1 MKTLGLD
8 LGTNSIGW
16 AIVERKDGTCKL
28 LDRGVH
34 IFQEGVARE
43 KGNEKPAVQDRTNAR
58 AMRRHYFRRRL
69 QKVNLLKVLSANDM
83 CPPLSEEEL
92 KEWRNG
98 KRYPANEAFREW
110 QRTDD
115 NCDRNPYHDR
125 NDALHRRFD
134 LSQRSERFKL
144 GRALYHLAQRR
155 GFLSNRKD
163 LSKKSEGDVQKGID
177 ELSAEIHDA
186 GCEYVGEYFYKLYGT
201 GLRIRGRYTHRTQ
214 HAEREFYAIC
224 SKQELPE
231 DLVKKLHRAIFYQ
244 RPLKSQKGLVGRC
257 TFEPSKARCAV
268 SHPLFEEFRMLCFLN
283 NIKIKEGPGYDY
295 LPLDECDRQTAMGL
309 FMRKSKPEFPFEDI
323 AKKIAGK
330 GNYAFRDDPME
341 FVRKFNF
348 RMSTSVAGCPVTASL
363 KSLFGDDWR
372 EVLYDHYALR
382 GTKSREQVVD
392 DVWHALHS
400 FGSEELLAKWAQRNL
415 GLDEND
421 AKTFAQIPTP
431 QGYASLSLKAI
442 RKMLALL
449 RRGMRYDEAVFVA
462 NLGAVFYDWD
472 EKTDAERDAIADG
485 VCDTLIN
492 FKPAEFGPATT
503 KEGAIRSYLEDQEG
517 VAMHRL
523 DRLYHPSKIDTYP
536 AAQVDARGRLR
547 LGSPRTSSVRNPMA
561 MRALFRLRHLI
572 NELLDEGKI
581 DRTTRINIEFAR
593 GLNDANMRRAIE
605 QYQRDKEAEHR
616 KYADEIKKLYREAC
630 GHDIEPTDT
639 DVLKYTL
646 WIEQDRRCL
655 YTGRQIAITDFLGPM
670 PAFDIEHTIPRSLGG
685 DDSQAN
691 KTLCDARFNREV
703 KRAKLPAQL
712 ECGPS
717 VLNNIEALG
726 WNKKIEDLANQVARL
741 KASGNME
748 KEAKDRLIQKR
759 HYLRMQLDYW
769 RDKVARFKMTEV
781 PQGFTNRQGVDI
793 GIIGRYAREY
803 LRTVFRS
810 EDYQVFTVKGATTA
824 EFRKMWGLQEEFSA
838 KERVN
843 HCHHTIDAIVIA
855 CIGRE
860 EYRRWAEFRR
870 DTERYEFDGA
880 PRPHFDKPWST
891 FTEDV
896 KAVADSLIVSH
907 HTPDNRL
914 KASKKKL
921 RKRGRIVRGA
931 DGQPLYAQGDTARA
945 RLHNETFYGA
955 IMRDDQVRYVLR
967 VPLSSL
973 KETDVAK
980 IVDPAVRAA
989 VEAAIELRGFKN
1001 LCGEPVYLN
1010 RAKGVEIKRVRIFQP
1025 SVTSPIHL
1033 KKHRDLSAAPYKQH
1047 FHVAND
1053 SNFAMGIY
1061 EGTDAKGKRARSFKL
1076 VNNLEAAR
1084 KRKAHNEIMP
1094 LSDEHDYPLR
1104 YVLKKG
1110 TMVLMYEKSPQELYE
1125 ATQTELSRRL
1135 YKVTG
1140 LSSMVVGNS
1149 SYGTISF
1156 LHHEEARPASD
1167 PAVKAK
1173 NGVWKINETLRP
1185 AIKMLHTQLNML
1197 VEGFDFTLTTTGEI
1211 RFKR

>member
-442 RKMLALL
+442 RKMLPWL
-449 RRGMRYDEAVFVA
+449 RRR
-462 NLGAVFYDWD
+462 
-472 EKTDAERDAIADG
+472 I
-485 VCDTLIN
+485 
-492 FKPAEFGPATT
+492 
-503 KEGAIRSYLEDQEG
+503 
-517 VAMHRL
+517 
-523 DRLYHPSKIDTYP
+523 
-536 AAQVDARGRLR
+536 LR
-547 LGSPRTSSVRNPMA
+547 LG
-561 MRALFRLRHLI
+561 
-572 NELLDEGKI
+572 
-581 DRTTRINIEFAR
+581 
-593 GLNDANMRRAIE
+593 
-605 QYQRDKEAEHR
+605 
-616 KYADEIKKLYREAC
+616 
-630 GHDIEPTDT
+630 
-639 DVLKYTL
+639 
-646 WIEQDRRCL
+646 
-655 YTGRQIAITDFLGPM
+655 
-670 PAFDIEHTIPRSLGG
+670 
-685 DDSQAN
+685 
-691 KTLCDARFNREV
+691 
-703 KRAKLPAQL
+703 
-712 ECGPS
+712 
-717 VLNNIEALG
+717 
-726 WNKKIEDLANQVARL
+726 
-741 KASGNME
+741 
-748 KEAKDRLIQKR
+748 
-759 HYLRMQLDYW
+759 
-769 RDKVARFKMTEV
+769 
-781 PQGFTNRQGVDI
+781 
-793 GIIGRYAREY
+793 
-803 LRTVFRS
+803 
-810 EDYQVFTVKGATTA
+810 
-824 EFRKMWGLQEEFSA
+824 
-838 KERVN
+838 
-843 HCHHTIDAIVIA
+843 
-855 CIGRE
+855 
-860 EYRRWAEFRR
+860 
-870 DTERYEFDGA
+870 
-880 PRPHFDKPWST
+880 
-891 FTEDV
+891 
-896 KAVADSLIVSH
+896 
-907 HTPDNRL
+907 
-914 KASKKKL
+914 
-921 RKRGRIVRGA
+921 
-931 DGQPLYAQGDTARA
+931 
-945 RLHNETFYGA
+945 
-955 IMRDDQVRYVLR
+955 
-967 VPLSSL
+967 
-973 KETDVAK
+973 
-980 IVDPAVRAA
+980 
-989 VEAAIELRGFKN
+989 
-1001 LCGEPVYLN
+1001 
-1010 RAKGVEIKRVRIFQP
+1010 
-1025 SVTSPIHL
+1025 
-1033 KKHRDLSAAPYKQH
+1033 
-1047 FHVAND
+1047 
-1053 SNFAMGIY
+1053 
-1061 EGTDAKGKRARSFKL
+1061 
-1076 VNNLEAAR
+1076 
-1084 KRKAHNEIMP
+1084 
-1094 LSDEHDYPLR
+1094 
-1104 YVLKKG
+1104 
-1110 TMVLMYEKSPQELYE
+1110 
-1125 ATQTELSRRL
+1125 
-1135 YKVTG
+1135 
-1140 LSSMVVGNS
+1140 
-1149 SYGTISF
+1149 
-1156 LHHEEARPASD
+1156 
-1167 PAVKAK
+1167 
-1173 NGVWKINETLRP
+1173 
-1185 AIKMLHTQLNML
+1185 
-1197 VEGFDFTLTTTGEI
+1197 
-1211 RFKR
+1211 